1 MWAHTTAVQRADK
14 TENLTV
20 AWKANQRERTMA
32 QMWVGKWV
40 AESVLERVDEKVEYY
55 ADRMVGN

>member
-1 MWAHTTAVQRADK
+1 MDHRMAVRRADK

-40 AESVLERVDEKVEYY
+40 AESVLERVDEKVEY
-55 ADRMVGN
+55 